1 MLRLIKCVR
10 KESEMEDKDLVR
22 LKERLE
28 EIFEHEVTV
37 KQAKQVA
44 VFVKLFVSMGAD
56 FGDLSFQDDI
66 VYHETSTAQAIRP
79 WKGVDFA
86 SKGSQ
91 TGGFTTDYCV
101 SDGVKEMMDK
111 IKDQNFIDL
120 FIKSWSKN
128 KE

>member
-1 MLRLIKCVR
+1 
-10 KESEMEDKDLVR
+10 MEDKDLAR

-66 VYHETSTAQAIRP
+66 VYHAPSTVKTIRP
-79 WKGVDFA
+79 TISVDMA
-86 SKGSQ
+86 AKCSQ
-91 TGGFTTDYCV
+91 TGVFTTKQHLPEHI
-101 SDGVKEMMDK
+101 KEMWEK
-111 IKDQNFIDL
+111 IRDQNFVDEIY
-120 FIKSWSKN
+120 KK
-128 KE
+128 

>member
-1 MLRLIKCVR
+1 
-10 KESEMEDKDLVR
+10 MEDKDLAR

-56 FGDLSFQDDI
+56 FGDLSFQDDV
-66 VYHETSTAQAIRP
+66 VYHKTSTAQAIRP
-79 WKGVDFA
+79 TIGVDMA
-86 SKGSQ
+86 AKCSQ
-91 TGGFTTDYCV
+91 TGVFTKKPYLPE
-101 SDGVKEMMDK
+101 GVKEMMDK
-111 IKDQNFIDL
+111 IKDQYFIDEI
-120 FIKSWSKN
+120 IKNWSKN

>member
-1 MLRLIKCVR
+1 
-10 KESEMEDKDLVR
+10 MEDKDLAR

-66 VYHETSTAQAIRP
+66 VYHTPSKAQAITP
-79 WKGVDFA
+79 TMGVDFTP
-86 SKGSQ
+86 KDSQ
-91 TGGFTTDYCV
+91 TGVFTTKQYLPEDI
-101 SDGVKEMMDK
+101 KEMMDI
-111 IKDQNFIDL
+111 IKNQNFVDEI
-120 FIKSWSKN
+120 IKNWSKN